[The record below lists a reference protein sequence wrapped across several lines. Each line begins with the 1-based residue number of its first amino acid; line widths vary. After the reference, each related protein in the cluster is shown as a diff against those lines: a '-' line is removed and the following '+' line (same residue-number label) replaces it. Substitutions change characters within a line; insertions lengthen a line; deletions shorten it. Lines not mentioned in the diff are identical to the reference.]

1 MSHANGLHARPVGGS
16 TRGNSHRVRQ
26 VYTIGKSFTWWIV
39 MAAYLA
45 TMAAILANV
54 PQPVQLLNTMNDF
67 TTTGVLMCMR
77 AGTPASFSL
86 PAIFP
91 AATQAVIAQT
101 TVASQGIVAGQPQV
115 ISAPGQGVPGD
126 LSLYGTTSAA
136 QVADA
141 ILSGACQGAA
151 LQTTEASY
159 LLNNGDPTGKYCT
172 LTASGPPTDANFAYV
187 FAFTANTTQL
197 PTAVFEAFNLA
208 IETFQV
214 SGTYFNQCQ
223 NPNLFNGRQ
232 PGGPCAAYLATQQ
245 LAAATNTVKPLGV
258 TDLSGLFAVQ
268 AIGAVAAILITG
280 IQVFI
285 KWEVNHHHGRGCIG
299 SDKGTDKIPGEEDEE
314 EGSEKEEKEEKE
326 KKRAPAAP
334 TLDQMVKSPEFVAAV
349 RSALYGPIRDAAQ
362 TPGLAPVVAP
372 RATPPVASPVDSGTA
387 FRREAPSVAPGVALG
402 EGAAPFPQK
411 HQRGQPRSWA
421 VPPSA

>member
-1 MSHANGLHARPVGGS
+1 
-16 TRGNSHRVRQ
+16 VRQ

-54 PQPVQLLNTMNDF
+54 PQPVQLLNTINDF

-91 AATQAVIAQT
+91 AATQAVIAQAT
-101 TVASQGIVAGQPQV
+101 IASQGIVAGQPQV
-115 ISAPGQGVPGD
+115 ISAPGQSVPVD
-126 LSLYGTTSAA
+126 LSPFGTTSAA

-141 ILSGACQGAA
+141 ILSGACQGGA

-172 LTASGPPTDANFAYV
+172 LTASGPPTDANFPYV

-197 PTAVFEAFNLA
+197 PTAVFEAINLA
-208 IETFQV
+208 IETFVV

-223 NPNLFNGRQ
+223 NTNLFNGRQ

-245 LAAATNTVKPLGV
+245 VAAATNTVKPLDV

-268 AIGAVAAILITG
+268 AIGAVAAIFITS
-280 IQVFI
+280 IQVFMR
-285 KWEVNHHHGRGCIG
+285 WEVNHHHGRGCIG

-314 EGSEKEEKEEKE
+314 EGSEKE
-326 KKRAPAAP
+326 KKVKKHAPAAP
-334 TLDQMVKSPEFVAAV
+334 TLDLNSPEFVAAV
-349 RSALYGPIRDAAQ
+349 RSALYGAMRDAGQ
-362 TPGLAPVVAP
+362 IPGLAPVVAP

-387 FRREAPSVAPGVALG
+387 FREAPSVAPGVALG
-402 EGAAPFPQK
+402 ESAAPFPQK
-411 HQRGQPRSWA
+411 HQRGQPRSWGA
-421 VPPSA
+421 VPPNA